1 MGNIIPYLL
10 NLGPWFWLILG
21 FLLLGLEVLIPGTFM
36 LWFGVAAVVTG
47 GLVLAIPMGVQ
58 AQIIIFSIASVISV
72 FIGRYLY
79 SASNSTSENPL
90 LHKRG
95 QQLIGQSFK
104 VTQAIENGKGK
115 VKVGDSEWIVKGE
128 DAEVGD
134 MVKVTALDGNSLTV
148 ERA

>member
-115 VKVGDSEWIVKGE
+115 VKVGDSEWIVRGE
-128 DAEVGD
+128 DAEVGTI
-134 MVKVTALDGNSLTV
+134 VKVVALDGNSLIV
-148 ERA
+148 ET

>member
-79 SASNSTSENPL
+79 SSSSSTSENPL

-115 VKVGDSEWIVKGE
+115 VKVGDSEWIVRGE
-128 DAEVGD
+128 DAEVGTI
-134 MVKVTALDGNSLTV
+134 VKVVALDGNSLIV
-148 ERA
+148 ET

>member
-10 NLGPWFWLILG
+10 SLGPWSWLILG
-21 FLLLGLEVLIPGTFM
+21 CILLGLEVLIPGTFM

-47 GLVLAIPMGVQ
+47 GLALAIPMGVQ

-79 SASNSTSENPL
+79 SASNMTSENPL

-95 QQLIGQSFK
+95 QQLIGKSFK

-128 DAEVGD
+128 DAEVGT
-134 MVKVTALDGNSLTV
+134 MVKVVALDGNSLTV